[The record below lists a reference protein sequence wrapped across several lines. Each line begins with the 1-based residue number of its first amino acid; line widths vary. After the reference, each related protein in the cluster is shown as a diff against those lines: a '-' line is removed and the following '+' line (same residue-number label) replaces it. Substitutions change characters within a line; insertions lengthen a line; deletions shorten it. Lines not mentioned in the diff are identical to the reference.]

1 MTSEE
6 RREELQVLSREL
18 YDARDYPGLV
28 EFLSPLGRA
37 ELTRVPELG
46 FRLADAWQRTGER
59 DAALAMLRALSTACA
74 RRGNDRLARDVA
86 NLEGVVLFGLG
97 RLPEAEDAWRRLMS
111 ASSRAHDENF
121 VARSNNNLGVIH
133 TLLGDRESAL
143 AAYGRAI
150 AAYQRLGYLRG
161 LAQAHQNKAITYR
174 EMDRWREAEH
184 HFLRS
189 MDYASEDGSADE
201 LVRAKQER
209 ALLLCYAGERRLAEA
224 TARHALTRWEELGDP
239 TGIGDAHR
247 VLGTVA
253 LADGRW
259 EVAAMWGEQA
269 LSIARRRHNPLLE
282 AESLEL
288 LAAMDDGGTDDAEGS
303 PRSRADRIFA
313 AMGASGWGAQL
324 RERLH
329 GLANGCTAARA

>member
-1 MTSEE
+1 MLLEAL
-6 RREELQVLSREL
+6 REELRARSREL
-18 YDARDYPGLV
+18 YDARDYAGLV
-28 EFLSPLGRA
+28 AFLSPLERA
-37 ELTRVPELG
+37 ELTGVPELG
-46 FRLADAWQRTGER
+46 FRLADGWQRTGER
-59 DAALAMLRALSTACA
+59 EAALALLRELAPACA
-74 RRGNDRLARDVA
+74 RRGNDRLARDVT

-97 RLPEAEDAWRRLMS
+97 RLPEAEEAWRRLMS
-111 ASSRAHDENF
+111 ASARAGDENF

-174 EMDRWREAEH
+174 EMDHWREAEH
-184 HFLRS
+184 HFLRA
-189 MDYASEDGSADE
+189 MDYASSDGSADE
-201 LVRAKQER
+201 MARAKQER
-209 ALLLCYAGERRLAEA
+209 ALLLCYAGERRLAEV
-224 TARHALTRWEELGDP
+224 TARHALARWEELGDP

-269 LSIARRRHNPLLE
+269 LSIARSTHNPLLE
-282 AESLEL
+282 AESHEL
-288 LAAMDDGGTDDAEGS
+288 LAVMEETGAEPSAEGAHQA
-303 PRSRADRIFA
+303 RADELFA
-313 AMGASGWGAQL
+313 AMGASRWGAQL

-329 GLANGCTAARA
+329 RLAHA